1 MGLQRIYHQVHRGFQ
16 IAKGFLGNAYKV
28 GGGLLQGMDR
38 YASLARNVI
47 GAVAPIAGSMSGP
60 VGQAVGAAVGG
71 GMKALGTYDSLKTEA
86 MAQGAQ
92 MGNVVAAA
100 RRGLK

>member
-1 MGLQRIYHQVHRGFQ
+1 MGLQRIYHQVNRGFKN
-16 IAKGFLGNAYKV
+16 AKGFLGNAYKQA
-28 GGGLLQGMDR
+28 GSFMQGMDR
-38 YASLARNVI
+38 YAGLARNVV
-47 GAVAPIAGSMSGP
+47 GAVAPIAGSLSGP
-60 VGQAVGAAVGG
+60 VGQAVGAAVGA
-71 GMKALGTYDSLKTEA
+71 GMKGLGTYDSLKTEA